1 MAQQVFPT
9 KGNLIA
15 TKKTLALST
24 MGYDLMDKKRNI
36 LIREM
41 MGLVDQAQKLRNE
54 VDEIFDQ
61 AYAALRNA
69 NITLGMIG
77 EIAESVPLDD
87 GITIGY
93 RSVMGVDIPIVKY
106 EKKPVVLSSYGLYDS
121 NSQLDYAFM
130 CFQRVKEI
138 SITLSE
144 IENAAAGLSDAI
156 VKTQRRANAL
166 KNVVIPNLESTV
178 KFISDSLDEKDREEF
193 SRLKVIKAQK
203 TAKAKRLAA
212 AQAEAA
218 KAEAVGE

>member
-15 TKKTLALST
+15 SKKTLSLST

-41 MGLVDQAQKLRNE
+41 MGLVDQAKQLRDE
-54 VDEIFDQ
+54 VDAIYDQ
-61 AYAALRNA
+61 AFAALRNA
-69 NITLGMIG
+69 NITLGDIG
-77 EIAESVPLDD
+77 EIAESVRLDD
-87 GITIGY
+87 GITIGD
-93 RSVMGVDIPIVKY
+93 RSVMGVDIPTIHL
-106 EKKPVVLSSYGLYDS
+106 EKRPLELSYGLYDS
-121 NSQLDYAFM
+121 NSQLDYAFL
-130 CFQRVKEI
+130 CFQKVKEI
-138 SITLSE
+138 TVTLAE

-178 KFISDSLDEKDREEF
+178 KYISDSLDEKDREEF

-203 TAKAKRLAA
+203 STKAKRKAA
-212 AQAEAA
+212 GKAQPETEAC
-218 KAEAVGE
+218 

>member
-15 TKKTLALST
+15 SKKTLSLST

-41 MGLVDQAQKLRNE
+41 MGLVDQAKQLRDE
-54 VDEIFDQ
+54 VDAIYDQ
-61 AYAALRNA
+61 AFAALRNA
-69 NITLGMIG
+69 NITLGDIG

-93 RSVMGVDIPIVKY
+93 RSVMGVDIPTIHC
-106 EKKPVVLSSYGLYDS
+106 EKRPLELSYGLYDS
-121 NSQLDYAFM
+121 NSQLDYAFL
-130 CFQRVKEI
+130 CFQKVKEI
-138 SITLSE
+138 TVTLAE

-178 KFISDSLDEKDREEF
+178 KYISDSLDEKDREEF

-203 TAKAKRLAA
+203 STKAKRKAA
-212 AQAEAA
+212 GKARPDSEAC
-218 KAEAVGE
+218 

>member
-15 TKKTLALST
+15 SKKTLSLST

-41 MGLVDQAQKLRNE
+41 MGLVDQAKQLRDE
-54 VDEIFDQ
+54 VDAIYDQ
-61 AYAALRNA
+61 AFAALRNA
-69 NITLGMIG
+69 NITLGDIG

-93 RSVMGVDIPIVKY
+93 RSVMGVDIPTIHL
-106 EKKPVVLSSYGLYDS
+106 EKRPLELSYGLYDS
-121 NSQLDYAFM
+121 NSQLDYAFL
-130 CFQRVKEI
+130 CFQKVKEI
-138 SITLSE
+138 TVTLAE

-178 KFISDSLDEKDREEF
+178 KYISDSLDEKDREEF

-203 TAKAKRLAA
+203 STKAKRKAA
-212 AQAEAA
+212 GKAQPDSEAC
-218 KAEAVGE
+218 

>member
-15 TKKTLALST
+15 SKKTLSLST

-41 MGLVDQAQKLRNE
+41 MGLVDQAKQLRYE
-54 VDEIFDQ
+54 VDAIYDQ
-61 AYAALRNA
+61 AFAALRNA
-69 NITLGMIG
+69 NITLGDIG

-93 RSVMGVDIPIVKY
+93 RSVMGVDIPTIHL
-106 EKKPVVLSSYGLYDS
+106 EKRPLELSYGLYDS
-121 NSQLDYAFM
+121 NSQLDYAFL
-130 CFQRVKEI
+130 CFQKVKEI
-138 SITLSE
+138 TVTLAE
-144 IENAAAGLSDAI
+144 IENAAAGLSEAI

-178 KFISDSLDEKDREEF
+178 KYISDSLDEKDREEF

-203 TAKAKRLAA
+203 STKAKRKAA
-212 AQAEAA
+212 GKARPETEAC
-218 KAEAVGE
+218 

>member
-15 TKKTLALST
+15 SKKTLSLST

-41 MGLVDQAQKLRNE
+41 MGLVDQAKQLRNE
-54 VDEIFDQ
+54 VDAIYDQ
-61 AYAALRNA
+61 AFAALRNA
-69 NITLGMIG
+69 NITLGDIG

-93 RSVMGVDIPIVKY
+93 RSVMGVDIPTIHL
-106 EKKPVVLSSYGLYDS
+106 EKRPLELSYGLYDS
-121 NSQLDYAFM
+121 NSQLDYAFL
-130 CFQRVKEI
+130 CFQKVKEI
-138 SITLSE
+138 TVTLAE

-178 KFISDSLDEKDREEF
+178 KYISDSLDEKDREEF

-203 TAKAKRLAA
+203 STKAKRKAA
-212 AQAEAA
+212 GKAQPDSEAC
-218 KAEAVGE
+218 

>member
-69 NITLGMIG
+69 NITLGMIN
-77 EIAESVPLDD
+77 EIAESVPLDN

-93 RSVMGVDIPIVKY
+93 RSVMGVDIPIIKY
-106 EKKPVVLSSYGLYDS
+106 EKKPVVLSYGLYDS

-212 AQAEAA
+212 AQAEVA
-218 KAEAVGE
+218 KAEAAGE

>member
-15 TKKTLALST
+15 SKKTLSLST

-41 MGLVDQAQKLRNE
+41 MGLVDQAKQLRDE
-54 VDEIFDQ
+54 VDAIYDQ
-61 AYAALRNA
+61 AFAALRNA
-69 NITLGMIG
+69 NITLGDIG

-93 RSVMGVDIPIVKY
+93 RSVMGVDIPTIHL
-106 EKKPVVLSSYGLYDS
+106 EKRPLELSYGLYDS
-121 NSQLDYAFM
+121 NSQLDYAFL
-130 CFQRVKEI
+130 CFQKVKEI
-138 SITLSE
+138 TVTLAE

-178 KFISDSLDEKDREEF
+178 KYISDSLDEKDREEF

-203 TAKAKRLAA
+203 STKAKRKAA
-212 AQAEAA
+212 GKAQPETEAC
-218 KAEAVGE
+218 

>member
-24 MGYDLMDKKRNI
+24 MGYDLMDKKRTI

-41 MGLVDQAQKLRNE
+41 MSLVDQAKRLRDE
-54 VDEIFDQ
+54 VDRIYDE
-61 AYAALRNA
+61 AYEALRNA
-69 NITLGMIG
+69 NITLGMID
-77 EIAESVPLDD
+77 EIAESVPIDN
-87 GITIGY
+87 GITIGF

-106 EKKPVVLSSYGLYDS
+106 DPQPPVLSYGMYES
-121 NSQLDYAFM
+121 NSQLDNAFI
-130 CFQRVKEI
+130 CFHRVKEI
-138 SITLSE
+138 TITLAE

-178 KFISDSLDEKDREEF
+178 KFISDSLEEKEREEF

-203 TAKAKRLAA
+203 ASKAAR
-212 AQAEAA
+212 
-218 KAEAVGE
+218 

>member
-69 NITLGMIG
+69 NITLGMIN

-93 RSVMGVDIPIVKY
+93 RSVMGVDIPIIKY
-106 EKKPVVLSSYGLYDS
+106 EKKPVVLSYGLYDS

-156 VKTQRRANAL
+156 VKTQRRPRL

-218 KAEAVGE
+218 KAEAAGE

>member
-69 NITLGMIG
+69 NITLGMIN

-93 RSVMGVDIPIVKY
+93 RSVMGVDIPIIKY
-106 EKKPVVLSSYGLYDS
+106 EKKPVVLSYGLYDS

-156 VKTQRRANAL
+156 VKTQRRAT
-166 KNVVIPNLESTV
+166 P
-178 KFISDSLDEKDREEF
+178 
-193 SRLKVIKAQK
+193 
-203 TAKAKRLAA
+203 
-212 AQAEAA
+212 
-218 KAEAVGE
+218 

>member
-24 MGYDLMDKKRNI
+24 MGYDLMDKNRNI

-69 NITLGMIG
+69 NITLGMIN

-93 RSVMGVDIPIVKY
+93 RSVMGVDIPIIKY
-106 EKKPVVLSSYGLYDS
+106 EKKPVVLSYGLYDS

-144 IENAAAGLSDAI
+144 IENAAAGLSDAM
-156 VKTQRRANAL
+156 

-218 KAEAVGE
+218 GE

>member
-15 TKKTLALST
+15 SKKTLSLST

-41 MGLVDQAQKLRNE
+41 MGLVDQAKQLRDE
-54 VDEIFDQ
+54 VDAIYDQ
-61 AYAALRNA
+61 AFAALRNA
-69 NITLGMIG
+69 NITLGDIG

-93 RSVMGVDIPIVKY
+93 RSVMGVDIPTIHL
-106 EKKPVVLSSYGLYDS
+106 EKRPLELSYGLYDS
-121 NSQLDYAFM
+121 NSQLDYAFL
-130 CFQRVKEI
+130 CFQKVKEI
-138 SITLSE
+138 TVTLAE

-178 KFISDSLDEKDREEF
+178 KYISDSLDEKDREEF

-203 TAKAKRLAA
+203 STKAKRKAA
-212 AQAEAA
+212 GKAQPDSE
-218 KAEAVGE
+218 VC

>member
-41 MGLVDQAQKLRNE
+41 MSLVDQAKRLRDE
-54 VDEIFDQ
+54 VDRIYDE
-61 AYAALRNA
+61 AYEALRNA
-69 NITLGMIG
+69 NVTLGMID
-77 EIAESVPLDD
+77 EIAESVPIDN
-87 GITIGY
+87 GITIGF

-106 EKKPVVLSSYGLYDS
+106 ESRPPVLSYGMYES
-121 NSQLDYAFM
+121 NSQLDNAFI
-130 CFQRVKEI
+130 CFHRVKEI
-138 SITLSE
+138 TITLAE

-178 KFISDSLDEKDREEF
+178 KFISDSLEEKEREEF

-203 TAKAKRLAA
+203 SR
-212 AQAEAA
+212 QEAR
-218 KAEAVGE
+218 

>member
-15 TKKTLALST
+15 SKKTLSLST

-41 MGLVDQAQKLRNE
+41 MGLVDQAKQLRDE
-54 VDEIFDQ
+54 VDAIYDQ
-61 AYAALRNA
+61 AFAALRNA
-69 NITLGMIG
+69 NITLGDIG

-93 RSVMGVDIPIVKY
+93 RSVIGVDIPTIHL
-106 EKKPVVLSSYGLYDS
+106 EKRPLELSYGLYDS
-121 NSQLDYAFM
+121 NSQLDYAFL
-130 CFQRVKEI
+130 CFQKVKEI
-138 SITLSE
+138 TVTLAE

-178 KFISDSLDEKDREEF
+178 KYISDSLDEKDREEF

-203 TAKAKRLAA
+203 STKAKRKAA
-212 AQAEAA
+212 GKAQPETEAC
-218 KAEAVGE
+218 

>member
-15 TKKTLALST
+15 SKKTLSLST

-41 MGLVDQAQKLRNE
+41 MGLVDQAKQLRDE
-54 VDEIFDQ
+54 VDAIYDQ
-61 AYAALRNA
+61 AFAALRNA
-69 NITLGMIG
+69 NITLGDIG

-93 RSVMGVDIPIVKY
+93 RSVMGVDIPTIHL
-106 EKKPVVLSSYGLYDS
+106 EKRPLELSYGLYDS
-121 NSQLDYAFM
+121 NSQLDYAFL
-130 CFQRVKEI
+130 CFQKVKEI
-138 SITLSE
+138 TVTLAE

-178 KFISDSLDEKDREEF
+178 KYISDSLDEKDREEF

-203 TAKAKRLAA
+203 STKAKRKSAGK
-212 AQAEAA
+212 AQPDSEAC
-218 KAEAVGE
+218 

>member
-15 TKKTLALST
+15 SKKTLSLST

-41 MGLVDQAQKLRNE
+41 MGLVDQAKQLRDE
-54 VDEIFDQ
+54 VDAIYDQ
-61 AYAALRNA
+61 AFAALRNA
-69 NITLGMIG
+69 NITLGDIG

-93 RSVMGVDIPIVKY
+93 RSVMGVDIPTIHL
-106 EKKPVVLSSYGLYDS
+106 EKRPLELSYGLYDS
-121 NSQLDYAFM
+121 NSQLDYAFL
-130 CFQRVKEI
+130 CFQKVKEI
-138 SITLSE
+138 TVTLAE

-178 KFISDSLDEKDREEF
+178 KYISDSLDEKDREEF

-203 TAKAKRLAA
+203 STKAKRKAA
-212 AQAEAA
+212 GKAQPET
-218 KAEAVGE
+218 KAC

>member
-41 MGLVDQAQKLRNE
+41 
-54 VDEIFDQ
+54 
-61 AYAALRNA
+61 
-69 NITLGMIG
+69 
-77 EIAESVPLDD
+77 
-87 GITIGY
+87 IGY
-93 RSVMGVDIPIVKY
+93 RSVMGVDIPIIKY
-106 EKKPVVLSSYGLYDS
+106 EKKPVVLSYGLYDS

-178 KFISDSLDEKDREEF
+178 KFIYDSLDEKDREVF
-193 SRLKVIKAQK
+193 SRLKVIKAQN

-218 KAEAVGE
+218 GE

>member
-69 NITLGMIG
+69 NVTLGMIG
-77 EIAESVPLDD
+77 EIAESVPLDN

-93 RSVMGVDIPIVKY
+93 RSVMGVDIPIIKH
-106 EKKPVVLSSYGLYDS
+106 EKQPVVLSYGLYDS

-138 SITLSE
+138 SITLTE

-156 VKTQRRANAL
+156 VKPSAG
-166 KNVVIPNLESTV
+166 PMP
-178 KFISDSLDEKDREEF
+178 
-193 SRLKVIKAQK
+193 
-203 TAKAKRLAA
+203 
-212 AQAEAA
+212 
-218 KAEAVGE
+218 

>member
-15 TKKTLALST
+15 SKKTLSLST

-41 MGLVDQAQKLRNE
+41 MGLVDQAKQLRDE
-54 VDEIFDQ
+54 VDAIYDQ
-61 AYAALRNA
+61 AFAALRNA
-69 NITLGMIG
+69 NITLGDIG

-93 RSVMGVDIPIVKY
+93 RSVMGVDIPTIHL
-106 EKKPVVLSSYGLYDS
+106 EKRPLELSYGLYDS
-121 NSQLDYAFM
+121 NSQLDYAFL
-130 CFQRVKEI
+130 CFQKVKEI
-138 SITLSE
+138 TVTLAE

-178 KFISDSLDEKDREEF
+178 KYISDSLDEKDREEC

-203 TAKAKRLAA
+203 STKAKRKAA
-212 AQAEAA
+212 GKAQPDSEAC
-218 KAEAVGE
+218 

>member
-15 TKKTLALST
+15 SKKTLSLST

-41 MGLVDQAQKLRNE
+41 MGLVDQAKQLRDE
-54 VDEIFDQ
+54 VDAIYDQ
-61 AYAALRNA
+61 AFAALRNA
-69 NITLGMIG
+69 NITLGDIG

-93 RSVMGVDIPIVKY
+93 RRVMRVDIPTIHL
-106 EKKPVVLSSYGLYDS
+106 EKRPLELSYGLYDS
-121 NSQLDYAFM
+121 NSQLDYAFL
-130 CFQRVKEI
+130 CFQKVKEI
-138 SITLSE
+138 TVTLAE

-178 KFISDSLDEKDREEF
+178 KYISDSLDEKDREEF

-203 TAKAKRLAA
+203 STKAKRKAA
-212 AQAEAA
+212 GKAQPETEAC
-218 KAEAVGE
+218 

>member
-15 TKKTLALST
+15 SKKTLSLST

-41 MGLVDQAQKLRNE
+41 MGLVDQAKQLRDE
-54 VDEIFDQ
+54 VDAIYDQ
-61 AYAALRNA
+61 AFAALRNA
-69 NITLGMIG
+69 NITLGDIA

-93 RSVMGVDIPIVKY
+93 RSVMGVDIPTIHL
-106 EKKPVVLSSYGLYDS
+106 EKRPLELSYGLYDS
-121 NSQLDYAFM
+121 NSQLDYAFL
-130 CFQRVKEI
+130 CFQKVKEI
-138 SITLSE
+138 TVTLAE

-178 KFISDSLDEKDREEF
+178 KYISDSLDEKDREEF

-203 TAKAKRLAA
+203 STKAKRKAA
-212 AQAEAA
+212 GKAQPETEAC
-218 KAEAVGE
+218 

>member
-1 MAQQVFPT
+1 
-9 KGNLIA
+9 
-15 TKKTLALST
+15 
-24 MGYDLMDKKRNI
+24 
-36 LIREM
+36 
-41 MGLVDQAQKLRNE
+41 
-54 VDEIFDQ
+54 
-61 AYAALRNA
+61 
-69 NITLGMIG
+69 
-77 EIAESVPLDD
+77 
-87 GITIGY
+87 
-93 RSVMGVDIPIVKY
+93 
-106 EKKPVVLSSYGLYDS
+106 
-121 NSQLDYAFM
+121 M

-218 KAEAVGE
+218 GE

>member
-41 MGLVDQAQKLRNE
+41 MSLVDQAKRLRDE
-54 VDEIFDQ
+54 VDRIYDE
-61 AYAALRNA
+61 AYEALRNA
-69 NITLGMIG
+69 NITLGMID
-77 EIAESVPLDD
+77 EIAESVPIDN
-87 GITIGY
+87 GITIGF

-106 EKKPVVLSSYGLYDS
+106 DPQPPVLSYGMYES
-121 NSQLDYAFM
+121 NSQLDNAFI
-130 CFQRVKEI
+130 CFHRVKEI
-138 SITLSE
+138 TITLAE

-178 KFISDSLDEKDREEF
+178 KFISDSLEEKEREEF
-193 SRLKVIKAQK
+193 SRLKVIKAN
-203 TAKAKRLAA
+203 KAK
-212 AQAEAA
+212 ET
-218 KAEAVGE
+218 AVE

>member
-77 EIAESVPLDD
+77 EIAD
-87 GITIGY
+87 GISIGY
-93 RSVMGVDIPIVKY
+93 RSVMGVDIPIIKY
-106 EKKPVVLSSYGLYDS
+106 EKKPVVLSYGLYDS

-218 KAEAVGE
+218 GE

>member
-15 TKKTLALST
+15 SKKTLSLST

-41 MGLVDQAQKLRNE
+41 MGLVDQAKQLRDE
-54 VDEIFDQ
+54 VDAIYDQ
-61 AYAALRNA
+61 AFAALRNA
-69 NITLGMIG
+69 NITLGDIG

-93 RSVMGVDIPIVKY
+93 RSVMGVDIPTIHL
-106 EKKPVVLSSYGLYDS
+106 EKRPLELSYGLYDS
-121 NSQLDYAFM
+121 NSQLDYAFL
-130 CFQRVKEI
+130 CFQKVKEI
-138 SITLSE
+138 TVTLAE

-178 KFISDSLDEKDREEF
+178 KYISDSLDEKDREEF

-203 TAKAKRLAA
+203 STKAKRKAA
-212 AQAEAA
+212 GKARPETEAC
-218 KAEAVGE
+218 

>member
-15 TKKTLALST
+15 SKKTLSLST

-41 MGLVDQAQKLRNE
+41 MGLVDQAKQLRDE
-54 VDEIFDQ
+54 VDAIYDQ
-61 AYAALRNA
+61 AFAALRNA
-69 NITLGMIG
+69 NITLGDIG

-93 RSVMGVDIPIVKY
+93 RSVMGVDIPTIHL
-106 EKKPVVLSSYGLYDS
+106 EKRPLELSYGLYDS
-121 NSQLDYAFM
+121 NSQLDYAFL
-130 CFQRVKEI
+130 CFQKVKEI
-138 SITLSE
+138 TVTLAE

-178 KFISDSLDEKDREEF
+178 KYISDSLDEKDREEF

-203 TAKAKRLAA
+203 STKAKRKSAGK
-212 AQAEAA
+212 AQPETEAC
-218 KAEAVGE
+218 

>member
-15 TKKTLALST
+15 NKKTLALST

-41 MGLVDQAQKLRNE
+41 MSLVDQAKRLRDE
-54 VDEIFDQ
+54 VDRIYDE
-61 AYAALRNA
+61 AYEALRNA
-69 NITLGMIG
+69 NITLGMID
-77 EIAESVPLDD
+77 EIAESVPIDN
-87 GITIGY
+87 GITIGF

-106 EKKPVVLSSYGLYDS
+106 DPQPPVLSYGMYES
-121 NSQLDYAFM
+121 NSQLDNAFI
-130 CFQRVKEI
+130 CFHRVKEI
-138 SITLSE
+138 TITLAE

-178 KFISDSLDEKDREEF
+178 KFISDSLEEKEREEF

-203 TAKAKRLAA
+203 ASKAAR
-212 AQAEAA
+212 
-218 KAEAVGE
+218 

>member
-9 KGNLIA
+9 KGILIA
-15 TKKTLALST
+15 SKKTLSLST

-41 MGLVDQAQKLRNE
+41 MGLVDQAKQLRDE
-54 VDEIFDQ
+54 VDAIYDQ
-61 AYAALRNA
+61 AFAALRNA
-69 NITLGMIG
+69 NITLGDIG

-93 RSVMGVDIPIVKY
+93 RSVMGVDIPTIHL
-106 EKKPVVLSSYGLYDS
+106 EKRPLELSYGLYDS
-121 NSQLDYAFM
+121 NSQLDYAFL
-130 CFQRVKEI
+130 CFQKVKEI
-138 SITLSE
+138 TVTLAE

-178 KFISDSLDEKDREEF
+178 KYISDSLDEKDREEF

-203 TAKAKRLAA
+203 STKAKRKAA
-212 AQAEAA
+212 GKARPETEAC
-218 KAEAVGE
+218 

>member
-41 MGLVDQAQKLRNE
+41 MSLVDQAQKLRNE
-54 VDEIFDQ
+54 VDRIFDE
-61 AYAALRNA
+61 AYQALRSA
-69 NITLGMIG
+69 NITLGRID
-77 EIAESVPLDD
+77 EIAESVPIDN
-87 GITIGY
+87 GITIGF

-106 EKKPVVLSSYGLYDS
+106 EAQPLQLSYGMYES
-121 NSQLDYAFM
+121 NSQLDYAFL

-138 SITLSE
+138 TITLAE

-178 KFISDSLDEKDREEF
+178 KFISDSLEEKEREEF

-203 TAKAKRLAA
+203 NRAA
-212 AQAEAA
+212 AR
-218 KAEAVGE
+218 KADA

>member
-69 NITLGMIG
+69 NITLGMIN

-93 RSVMGVDIPIVKY
+93 RSVMGVDIPIIKY
-106 EKKPVVLSSYGLYDS
+106 EKKPVVLSYGLYDS

-203 TAKAKRLAA
+203 TAKARRQAA

-218 KAEAVGE
+218 GE

>member
-15 TKKTLALST
+15 SKKTLSLST

-41 MGLVDQAQKLRNE
+41 MGLVDQAKQLRDE
-54 VDEIFDQ
+54 VDAIYDQ
-61 AYAALRNA
+61 AFAALRNA
-69 NITLGMIG
+69 NITLGDIG

-93 RSVMGVDIPIVKY
+93 RSVMGVDIPTIHL
-106 EKKPVVLSSYGLYDS
+106 EKRPMELSYGLYDS
-121 NSQLDYAFM
+121 NSQLDYAFL
-130 CFQRVKEI
+130 CFQKVKEI
-138 SITLSE
+138 TVTLAE

-218 KAEAVGE
+218 GE

>member
-15 TKKTLALST
+15 SKKTLSLST

-41 MGLVDQAQKLRNE
+41 MRLVDQAKQLRDE
-54 VDEIFDQ
+54 VDAIYDQ
-61 AYAALRNA
+61 AFAALRNA
-69 NITLGMIG
+69 NITLGDIG

-93 RSVMGVDIPIVKY
+93 RSVMGVDIPTIHL
-106 EKKPVVLSSYGLYDS
+106 EKRPLELSYGLYDS
-121 NSQLDYAFM
+121 NSQLDYAFL
-130 CFQRVKEI
+130 CFQKVKEI
-138 SITLSE
+138 TVTLAE

-178 KFISDSLDEKDREEF
+178 KYISDSLDEKDREEF

-203 TAKAKRLAA
+203 STKAKRKAA
-212 AQAEAA
+212 GKARPETEAC
-218 KAEAVGE
+218 

>member
-15 TKKTLALST
+15 SKKTLSLST

-41 MGLVDQAQKLRNE
+41 MGLVDQAKQLRDE
-54 VDEIFDQ
+54 VDAIYDQ
-61 AYAALRNA
+61 AFAALRNA
-69 NITLGMIG
+69 NITLGDIG

-93 RSVMGVDIPIVKY
+93 RSVMGVDIPTIHL
-106 EKKPVVLSSYGLYDS
+106 EKRPLELSYGLYDS
-121 NSQLDYAFM
+121 NSQLDYAFL
-130 CFQRVKEI
+130 CFQKVKEI
-138 SITLSE
+138 TVTLAE

-166 KNVVIPNLESTV
+166 KNVVIPNLESTF
-178 KFISDSLDEKDREEF
+178 KYISDSLDEKDREEF

-203 TAKAKRLAA
+203 STKAKRKAA
-212 AQAEAA
+212 GKARPETEAC
-218 KAEAVGE
+218 